1 MSENENNRYVQPNNV
16 KEAMTTIQDLFNQ
29 YRKADLTMELLK
41 YHQNLVLRLESDI
54 YDEAIR
60 EDNHSQLIT
69 LEKMIG
75 DMQFWT
81 KQRMT
86 NKPFTYKM
94 KNFKLVN
101 ENHQKFKRNVI
112 KGGKAV
118 GSHRGSIH

>member
-1 MSENENNRYVQPNNV
+1 MSENEKNRYVQPNNV

-54 YDEAIR
+54 HDEAIR

-69 LEKMIG
+69 LEKMIA

-86 NKPFTYKM
+86 NKPFMYKM

-112 KGGKAV
+112 KGGKAG